1 MLTALY
7 FFPSLFLYA
16 ILKGVIIKI
25 SIPARIIVSSLVA
38 VLFLILFT
46 ASLKFN
52 TILLILTQI
61 YLATSLLEYLLLNFE
76 VALSARFF
84 DSYIYIKS
92 EQVVVRYSV
101 FKPLLII
108 AANILLFVKK
118 APLLGLKDDINL
130 SVLSR
135 KNVDLNIKI

>member
-7 FFPSLFLYA
+7 FIPCLILYA
-16 ILKGVIIKI
+16 ALKGVIIKI
-25 SIPARIIVSSLVA
+25 SIPARIIVSSVVA

-46 ASLKFN
+46 ASLRFS

-61 YLATSLLEYLLLNFE
+61 YLASSLLEYLLLNFE
-76 VALSARFF
+76 IAPGARFF
-84 DSYIYIKS
+84 DSHIFIKS

-101 FKPLLII
+101 FKPLLI
-108 AANILLFVKK
+108 AAADIFLFAKK
-118 APLLGLKDDINL
+118 APLLSLTDDINL

-135 KNVDLNIKI
+135 KNVDLDIKI